1 MEGQPGSLAEL
12 DRIAPYQWS
21 FFADRCTV
29 SNSEMQI
36 FAAFCF
42 ASGLAAYLTLL
53 LVLRVR
59 SSGPSWTGFGLGC
72 ATPLAAGF
80 AAAALTTAV
89 FPSQNE
95 YCGHTSD
102 TIFLPII
109 AGTCVFLGTMIAYLL
124 QMQISSRI

>member
-1 MEGQPGSLAEL
+1 MEGEPGSLAEL

-29 SNSEMQI
+29 SNSEVQI
-36 FAAFCF
+36 FVAFCF
-42 ASGLAAYLTLL
+42 ASGLVAYFALL
-53 LVLRVR
+53 LALRVK

-72 ATPLAAGF
+72 ATPLASGF
-80 AAAALTTAV
+80 AAAALTTAI

-109 AGTCVFLGTMIAYLL
+109 AGPCVFFGTMIAYLL
-124 QMQISSRI
+124 HAQFSRRI